1 MELGSIIILLC
12 VLLILVIIIICAIC
26 LHFNYRKKNYV
37 INEQLS
43 RVVPPL
49 SSSSPLIIESNEFI
63 NNNKTNL
70 QPQESEEN
78 DSVKQIIDLLHKSK
92 IKLIAFDFDCT
103 ILSIHTFGQWTDS
116 PEELAEYVR
125 PYFKQLIIGLLK
137 SSYNFNICLVSY
149 SPQEELI
156 RKVLEISLKL
166 KPTEIINKIIVKG
179 NTKEFVEKNGYSSC
193 SNGKELHLKYCC
205 DLLANKNIK
214 NKNIFLFDD
223 DFKNVKLAIN
233 SGHSAFQVTNTVQ
246 LIDILNFLKK
256 NYKSEEV

>member
-49 SSSSPLIIESNEFI
+49 SSSSPLITESNEFI

-78 DSVKQIIDLLHKSK
+78 DLVKQIIDLLHKSK

-103 ILSIHTFGQWTDS
+103 ILSIHTFV
-116 PEELAEYVR
+116 LA
-125 PYFKQLIIGLLK
+125 
-137 SSYNFNICLVSY
+137 LVI
-149 SPQEELI
+149 PGMFE
-156 RKVLEISLKL
+156 RKV
-166 KPTEIINKIIVKG
+166 
-179 NTKEFVEKNGYSSC
+179 
-193 SNGKELHLKYCC
+193 
-205 DLLANKNIK
+205 
-214 NKNIFLFDD
+214 
-223 DFKNVKLAIN
+223 
-233 SGHSAFQVTNTVQ
+233 
-246 LIDILNFLKK
+246 
-256 NYKSEEV
+256 